1 MASSP
6 PNDPNKH
13 PQKSSGTPANR
24 PRSGRATSDQPS
36 VETPWQRPAVSAWP
50 LIGSCLVHLILIGS
64 LIGWV
69 QSQSAGTMEQPATSV
84 GVAMAYRLPDRTLYV
99 TEDSSEESDSAT
111 ANPSDRQVDERS
123 KSADST
129 DAEQTQSTASAA
141 SAPPAGFVP
150 PVDLD
155 GLFAEMTRRGVAAG
169 ETEGTGVEGVLRFG
183 DGKTADQLGTGDL
196 VPGAT
201 RAGQGAGQTTTS
213 VFGVSGSG
221 SAFVYVFDHSESM
234 SASGGK
240 PLRAAKQELIR
251 SLRTLSERQQ
261 FQVIFYNDRP
271 KAFSPDGQ
279 TTGLVLGEDGNLKRA
294 EAFVQRTVAVGGTE
308 HQLAL
313 RMALR
318 LAPDAIF
325 FLTDASI
332 QTMSA
337 EQMADIR
344 RRAEQAGTVIHAIQ
358 FGTGPEPANSFMKE
372 IARQNRGGYRYLDVI
387 SGS

>member
-1 MASSP
+1 MAISP
-6 PNDPNKH
+6 SNE
-13 PQKSSGTPANR
+13 PQSGGRKSSRAGAKR
-24 PRSGRATSDQPS
+24 PSGNNPLA
-36 VETPWQRPAVSAWP
+36 VTPWQRPAVSTWP
-50 LIGSCLVHLILIGS
+50 LVGSCLVHLILIGS
-64 LIGWV
+64 ILGWV
-69 QSQSAGTMEQPATSV
+69 SSQSAGTIEQPTTSV
-84 GVAMAYRLPDRTLYV
+84 GVAMAYRLPDRTRYV
-99 TEDSSEESDSAT
+99 TEDSSEKSDAAT
-111 ANPSDRQVDERS
+111 EDASDRRVDERS
-123 KSADST
+123 KSVDQS
-129 DAEQTQSTASAA
+129 DAEQSQSTASAA

-155 GLFAEMTRRGVAAG
+155 GLFAEMTRRGVAVG
-169 ETEGTGVEGVLRFG
+169 ESQGTGVEGVLQFG
-183 DGKTADQLGTGDL
+183 DGKTADQLGTGEL
-196 VPGAT
+196 VPGT
-201 RAGQGAGQTTTS
+201 SRAGEGAGQTTTS

-221 SAFVYVFDHSESM
+221 STFVYVFDHSESM

-279 TTGLVLGEDGNLKRA
+279 TTGLVFGEDGIRRRA
-294 EAFVQRTVAVGGTE
+294 EAFVNRTVAVGGTE

-337 EQMADIR
+337 DQMADIR
-344 RRAEQAGTVIHAIQ
+344 RRAEQSGTVIHAIQ
-358 FGTGPEPANSFMKE
+358 FGSGPEPASSFMKE
-372 IARQNRGGYRYLDVI
+372 IARQNRGGYRYLDVVA
-387 SGS
+387 GG